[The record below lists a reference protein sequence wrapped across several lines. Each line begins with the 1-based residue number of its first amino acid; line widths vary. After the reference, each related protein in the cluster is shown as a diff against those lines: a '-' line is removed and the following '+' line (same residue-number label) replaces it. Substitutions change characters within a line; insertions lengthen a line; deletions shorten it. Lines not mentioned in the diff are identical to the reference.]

1 MDVTEQIRLW
11 QEFIDIY
18 YKAQL
23 LENTYLG
30 KNVLIVSF
38 MELAKFNPELTELLL
53 EEPEQILKAGE
64 VALTQ
69 FDVLGQKTK
78 NIILRIKDLPQ
89 SHKVMVR
96 NLRAQHLNKL
106 VYVEGLIRQK
116 SDVRPQVTSVKFECP
131 SCGNV
136 MTLLQLENK
145 FREPSRCGCG
155 RKGKF
160 RVLAKELVDAQ
171 GLVLEELSQDLEGGE
186 QPKRINVLL
195 QKDLVSPMSERKTNP
210 GTGVRVV
217 GVLKEVPII
226 LRTGMQSTKF
236 DIIVEVN
243 YIESVD
249 VDYSTI
255 EISDEVEKKIFELS
269 QDPKLHEKVI
279 SSIAPGIFGYDQI
292 KEALA
297 LQFVGGVTKHRDD
310 GVKNRGDI
318 HILLIGDPGSG
329 KSQLLKRA
337 VVVAPKA
344 RYVSGKGVSGAGLTA
359 AVVRDEFLHGWSL
372 EAGAMVLAHK
382 GILMVDELDKMSND
396 DRSAMHEG
404 LEQQTISIS
413 KANIQAT
420 LHCETTV
427 LAAANPKFGR
437 FDPYEALPKQID
449 MPPALINRFDLI
461 FTIKDTPDEERDDRM
476 ARFILNMH
484 KMKGVENVPVETD
497 LLRKYFAYARLR
509 ISPVLTPGALEE
521 LHQYY
526 LKMRNSG
533 KNNEGSMSAIPIS
546 ARQLEALVR
555 LSEASAKLRLS
566 DKITRKDAKRAVAL
580 LQYCLE
586 QVGLDPETGK
596 IDIDRIS
603 TGITTTERNRIVTV
617 KELIREL
624 EEKFNKDVPI
634 AEIERRA
641 SEMGIDEEKVNEIL
655 EKLKRSGDIF
665 MPKPDT
671 VRRI

>member
-11 QEFIDIY
+11 QEFVERFY
-18 YKAQL
+18 YTQL
-23 LENTYLG
+23 MDNVHLG
-30 KNVLIVSF
+30 KNSLVISF
-38 MELAKFNPELTELLL
+38 NDLTKFNPELAELLL
-53 EEPEQILKAGE
+53 DEPEQILKAGE
-64 VALTQ
+64 VAIAQ
-69 FDVLGQKTK
+69 FDLGGKQ
-78 NIILRIKDLPQ
+78 ICLRIRNIPQ
-89 SHKVMVR
+89 SHKELIR
-96 NLRAQHLNKL
+96 NIRTNHLNKL
-106 VYVEGLIRQK
+106 LMIEGLIRQK
-116 SDVRPQVTSVKFECP
+116 SDVRPQVTCVKFECP

-136 MTLLQLENK
+136 ISLLQIENK
-145 FREPSRCGCG
+145 FREPTRCGCG

-160 RVLAKELVDAQ
+160 RVLAKEMVDAQ
-171 GLVLEELSQDLEGGE
+171 GFVLEELSQDLEGGE
-186 QPKRINVLL
+186 QPKRINILL
-195 QKDLVSPMSERKTNP
+195 KNDLVSPMSERRTNP
-210 GTGVRVV
+210 GIAVRII
-217 GVLKEVPII
+217 GVLKEVPIV
-226 LRTGMQSTKF
+226 LRSGIQSTKF
-236 DIIVEVN
+236 DLLIEAN
-243 YIESVD
+243 YCESIEE
-249 VDYSTI
+249 DYSTI
-255 EISDEVEKKIFELS
+255 EISEKEEKQIRELS
-269 QDPKLHEKVI
+269 EDPKFHEKMI
-279 SSIAPGIFGYDQI
+279 ASLAPGIFGYEQV

-297 LQFVGGVTKHRDD
+297 LQFVGGVSKMRKD
-310 GVKNRGDI
+310 GVRNRGDI
-318 HILLIGDPGSG
+318 HILLIGDPGAG

-337 VVVAPKA
+337 AVVAPKA
-344 RYVSGKGVSGAGLTA
+344 RYVSGKGVTGAGLTA

-382 GILMVDELDKMSND
+382 GVLMVDEMDKMSND

-437 FDPYEALPKQID
+437 FDHYEPIAKQID

-461 FTIKDTPDEERDDRM
+461 FTIKDIPDEEKDDRM
-476 ARFILNMH
+476 ARFILEMH
-484 KMKGVENVPVETD
+484 KERGVGQVPIETE
-497 LLRKYFAYARLR
+497 LIRKYLAYARQR
-509 ISPVLTPGALEE
+509 VSPTLTSGALEE

-533 KNNEGSMSAIPIS
+533 RSEEGSMAVIPIS

-555 LSEASAKLRLS
+555 LSEAAAKLRLG
-566 DKITRKDAKRAVAL
+566 DKVTRKDAKRAVAL

-617 KELIREL
+617 KEIIKEL

-641 SEMGIDEEKVNEIL
+641 AEKGVDEEKVSEIL